1 MKNILLLLFLGLIV
15 ACKKSDS
22 NAISD
27 LSDKASEANVPKITD
42 QNELTTRLFQNYIPN
57 PIVLG
62 HHEENTIIDYA
73 IEYNLDLQR
82 SQSGLYYMVTK
93 NGTGESLD
101 RLETLS
107 VDYKGSFLDG
117 QTFDSSYDRGIPIKF
132 KIGQMMAGWNEGL
145 RYLKHGDEAIFIIP
159 SRLGYGKKGFPG
171 YVPADKIL
179 RFDIKVH

>member
-1 MKNILLLLFLGLIV
+1 MKKFLILLTMCLLI
-15 ACKKSDS
+15 ACK
-22 NAISD
+22 NNNT
-27 LSDKASEANVPKITD
+27 EANPESSLIHKVAD
-42 QNELTTRLFQNYIPN
+42 QNELTTRLFQQYIPN
-57 PIVLG
+57 PTVLG

-73 IEYNLDLQR
+73 IEHSLDLQR
-82 SQSGLYYMVTK
+82 SPSGLYHMVTK
-93 NGTGESLD
+93 KGKGKNLD
-101 RLETLS
+101 KLETLS

-117 QTFDSSYDRGIPIKF
+117 NVFDSSYDRGVPIKF

-179 RFDIKVH
+179 RFDIKVF